1 MGDGWG
7 MRRPDLASS
16 EDIAECCIHVD
27 LDAEHGR
34 AVCGHRGVGVRRL
47 GLVFVVECWTG

>member
-1 MGDGWG
+1 MQ
-7 MRRPDLASS
+7 RPDL
-16 EDIAECCIHVD
+16 EGCIHVA

-34 AVCGHRGVGVRRL
+34 AVCGHNGMDRRL